1 MTSNTI
7 LCIIRVLSFREISLR
22 GVRWSLNLDRLVGK
36 TVIGKSRKFLK
47 TCLSMT
53 ALGKEK
59 SSRLAVMIGYPVL
72 RRFLLLLL
80 VLQETFGCPNHQH
93 DFREEGFGVATISV
107 HSSVKW
113 VTVDKSRLLGITV
126 SSGKDQGAVEIS
138 KRLLIKSAVT
148 VCSKCRMA
156 TGMVF
161 MTLDQ
166 LRQIAALRPALEP
179 LLSKA
184 IATQHQ

>member
-1 MTSNTI
+1 MVIMTGNQ
-7 LCIIRVLSFREISLR
+7 
-22 GVRWSLNLDRLVGK
+22 
-36 TVIGKSRKFLK
+36 
-47 TCLSMT
+47 
-53 ALGKEK
+53 
-59 SSRLAVMIGYPVL
+59 VL
-72 RRFLLLLL
+72 RKLIILLL
-80 VLQETFGCPNHQH
+80 VLETTYSCPNHQH

-113 VTVDKSRLLGITV
+113 ITVNKSRLIGITV
-126 SSGKDQGAVEIS
+126 SSSKDHGSVEIS

-166 LRQIAALRPALEP
+166 LKQVTALSPVLEP
-179 LLSKA
+179 LLTQA
-184 IATQHQ
+184 IASQYQQLT

>member
-1 MTSNTI
+1 
-7 LCIIRVLSFREISLR
+7 
-22 GVRWSLNLDRLVGK
+22 
-36 TVIGKSRKFLK
+36 
-47 TCLSMT
+47 
-53 ALGKEK
+53 
-59 SSRLAVMIGYPVL
+59 MIGNQVL
-72 RRFLLLLL
+72 RKLIILLL
-80 VLQETFGCPNHQH
+80 VLETTYSCPNHQH

-113 VTVDKSRLLGITV
+113 MTVNKSRLIGITV
-126 SSGKDQGAVEIS
+126 SSSKDHGSVEIS

-166 LRQIAALRPALEP
+166 LKQVTALSPVLQP
-179 LLSKA
+179 LLTQA
-184 IATQHQ
+184 IASQYQQLT

>member
-1 MTSNTI
+1 M
-7 LCIIRVLSFREISLR
+7 
-22 GVRWSLNLDRLVGK
+22 
-36 TVIGKSRKFLK
+36 VI
-47 TCLSMT
+47 
-53 ALGKEK
+53 
-59 SSRLAVMIGYPVL
+59 MIGNQVL
-72 RRFLLLLL
+72 RKLIILLL
-80 VLQETFGCPNHQH
+80 VLETTYSCPNHRH

-113 VTVDKSRLLGITV
+113 ITVNKSRLIGITV
-126 SSGKDQGAVEIS
+126 SSSKDHRAVEIS

-166 LRQIAALRPALEP
+166 LKQVTALSPVLQP
-179 LLSKA
+179 LLTQA
-184 IATQHQ
+184 IASQYQQLT

>member
-1 MTSNTI
+1 MAI
-7 LCIIRVLSFREISLR
+7 
-22 GVRWSLNLDRLVGK
+22 
-36 TVIGKSRKFLK
+36 
-47 TCLSMT
+47 
-53 ALGKEK
+53 
-59 SSRLAVMIGYPVL
+59 MIGNQVL
-72 RRFLLLLL
+72 CKSIILLL
-80 VLQETFGCPNHQH
+80 VLETTYSCPNHQH

-113 VTVDKSRLLGITV
+113 ITVNKSRLIGITV
-126 SSGKDQGAVEIS
+126 SSSKDHGSVEIS

-166 LRQIAALRPALEP
+166 LKQVTALSPVLQP
-179 LLSKA
+179 LLTQA
-184 IATQHQ
+184 IASQYQQLT

>member
-1 MTSNTI
+1 M
-7 LCIIRVLSFREISLR
+7 
-22 GVRWSLNLDRLVGK
+22 
-36 TVIGKSRKFLK
+36 VI
-47 TCLSMT
+47 
-53 ALGKEK
+53 
-59 SSRLAVMIGYPVL
+59 MIENQVL
-72 RRFLLLLL
+72 RKLIILLL
-80 VLQETFGCPNHQH
+80 VLETTYSCPNHQH

-113 VTVDKSRLLGITV
+113 ITVNKSRLIGITV
-126 SSGKDQGAVEIS
+126 SSSKDHGSVEIS

-166 LRQIAALRPALEP
+166 LKQVTALSPVLQP
-179 LLSKA
+179 LLTQA
-184 IATQHQ
+184 IASQYQQLT

>member
-1 MTSNTI
+1 MVI
-7 LCIIRVLSFREISLR
+7 M
-22 GVRWSLNLDRLVGK
+22 
-36 TVIGKSRKFLK
+36 IGKQ
-47 TCLSMT
+47 
-53 ALGKEK
+53 
-59 SSRLAVMIGYPVL
+59 VL
-72 RRFLLLLL
+72 RKLIILLL
-80 VLQETFGCPNHQH
+80 VLETTYSCPNHQH

-113 VTVDKSRLLGITV
+113 ITVNKSRLIGITV
-126 SSGKDQGAVEIS
+126 SSSKDHGSVEIS

-166 LRQIAALRPALEP
+166 LKQVTALSPVLEP
-179 LLSKA
+179 LLTQA
-184 IATQHQ
+184 IASQYQQLT

>member
-1 MTSNTI
+1 MMGNTI

-22 GVRWSLNLDRLVGK
+22 GLRWSLNLDRLVGK
-36 TVIGKSRKFLK
+36 TVIGKLRKFLK

-53 ALGKEK
+53 ALGIDKG
-59 SSRLAVMIGYPVL
+59 SRLAVMIGYPVL
-72 RRFLLLLL
+72 QFLLLLL
-80 VLQETFGCPNHQH
+80 VLQETFGCPNH
-93 DFREEGFGVATISV
+93 DFHEEGFGVATISV
-107 HSSVKW
+107 HSSIKW

-126 SSGKDQGAVEIS
+126 SSSKDQGAVEIS

-184 IATQHQ
+184 IATQYQ

>member
-1 MTSNTI
+1 M
-7 LCIIRVLSFREISLR
+7 
-22 GVRWSLNLDRLVGK
+22 
-36 TVIGKSRKFLK
+36 VI
-47 TCLSMT
+47 
-53 ALGKEK
+53 
-59 SSRLAVMIGYPVL
+59 MIGNQVL
-72 RRFLLLLL
+72 RIRKLIILLL
-80 VLQETFGCPNHQH
+80 VLETTYSCPNHQH

-113 VTVDKSRLLGITV
+113 MTVNKSRLIGITV
-126 SSGKDQGAVEIS
+126 SSSKDHGSVEIS

-166 LRQIAALRPALEP
+166 LKQVTALSPVLQP
-179 LLSKA
+179 LLTQA
-184 IATQHQ
+184 IASQYQQLT

>member
-1 MTSNTI
+1 M
-7 LCIIRVLSFREISLR
+7 
-22 GVRWSLNLDRLVGK
+22 
-36 TVIGKSRKFLK
+36 VI
-47 TCLSMT
+47 
-53 ALGKEK
+53 
-59 SSRLAVMIGYPVL
+59 MIGNQVL
-72 RRFLLLLL
+72 HKLIILLL
-80 VLQETFGCPNHQH
+80 VLETTYSCPNHQH

-113 VTVDKSRLLGITV
+113 ITVNKSRLIGITV
-126 SSGKDQGAVEIS
+126 SSSKDHGSVEIS

-166 LRQIAALRPALEP
+166 LKQVTALSPVLQP
-179 LLSKA
+179 LLTQA
-184 IATQHQ
+184 IASQYQQLT

>member
-1 MTSNTI
+1 M
-7 LCIIRVLSFREISLR
+7 
-22 GVRWSLNLDRLVGK
+22 
-36 TVIGKSRKFLK
+36 VI
-47 TCLSMT
+47 
-53 ALGKEK
+53 
-59 SSRLAVMIGYPVL
+59 MIGNQVL
-72 RRFLLLLL
+72 RKLIILLLAL
-80 VLQETFGCPNHQH
+80 ETTYSCPNLQH

-113 VTVDKSRLLGITV
+113 ITVNKSRLIGITV
-126 SSGKDQGAVEIS
+126 SSSKDHGSVEIS

-166 LRQIAALRPALEP
+166 LKQVTALSPVLQP
-179 LLSKA
+179 LLTQA
-184 IATQHQ
+184 IASQYQQLT